1 MGVIERIRRSTSG
14 LTPSERR
21 VAEVLVAQLQLVA
34 FGTVAELAGQA
45 RVGVATVARLAA
57 KLDFDG
63 FSALQSAI
71 QLELAQQLR
80 PAAERIRRASTTLHN
95 RVEHHRR
102 LEVENVQVSLET
114 LENEQVSEYARRIAR
129 GSRVWLASGDASI
142 GVVTQ
147 FGNDLA
153 TLRSE
158 IAQINGNDVAVQRQI
173 ALIEPNDV
181 VIAIDVRRYDRWLL
195 EAVALILERRPWM
208 LVITDRVMSPLAER
222 ADAAAV
228 VAAGGGG
235 PFDSHVGMLAV
246 FNVIVAAVADE
257 LRADA
262 APRLERTE
270 AAWRRARSLLAD

>member
-21 VAEVLVAQLQLVA
+21 VAEVLVAQPQLVA